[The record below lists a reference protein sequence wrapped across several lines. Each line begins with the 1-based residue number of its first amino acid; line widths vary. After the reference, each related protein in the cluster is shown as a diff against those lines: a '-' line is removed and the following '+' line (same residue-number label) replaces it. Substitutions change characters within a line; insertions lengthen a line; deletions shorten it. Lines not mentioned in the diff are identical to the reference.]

1 VRNSNIKGINLAEAV
16 KAAPQESG
24 SQLTF
29 AELANA
35 HAVAVCDGSDLRL
48 RKWLDAYGTVSAWL
62 LSSEQ
67 IEAAAQAMIDH
78 GYSPSTVNRDIGTI
92 GSVYKWAKI
101 KRLCPRGFRSPSL
114 GVRRYEEKF
123 DGFTSSESN
132 WSSFAPDPWPSQT
145 CGSHVLSRS

>member
-1 VRNSNIKGINLAEAV
+1 MRSSITKGINLAEAV

-24 SQLTF
+24 CQLTL
-29 AELANA
+29 AELAHA
-35 HAVAVCDGSDLRL
+35 HAIAVCDGSDLRL
-48 RKWLDAYGTVSAWL
+48 RKWIDAYGYMSAWL

-101 KRLCPRGFRSPSL
+101 KRLCPRGV
-114 GVRRYEEKF
+114 GA
-123 DGFTSSESN
+123 D
-132 WSSFAPDPWPSQT
+132 
-145 CGSHVLSRS
+145 